1 MNEILMIFLE
11 KVCEALYF
19 SLFIIYGKK
28 LKEKRILFTII
39 MIFEYLLLTNVFCY
53 CLWMHVLYFIMTYIN
68 LKVLYKEKS
77 QITDIFLMAV
87 ASIVLLIINA
97 LVYFAFYFT
106 YNNYL
111 IAIITCR
118 IILFLFLILFKNK
131 LGNLYTRFYSVW
143 NRHSDKTKIRSLT
156 LRNIS
161 IIIFNLM
168 FYFINLG
175 LSLCLLIGK
184 R

>member
-1 MNEILMIFLE
+1 MIFLE
-11 KVCEALYF
+11 KICEALYF
-19 SLFIIYGKK
+19 SLFIICGKK

-39 MIFEYLLLTNVFCY
+39 MIFEYLLLTNVFNY
-53 CLWMHVLYFIMTYIN
+53 SLWIHILYFIMTYIN

-87 ASIVLLIINA
+87 ASIVLIIINA
-97 LVYFAFYFT
+97 LIYFIFYFT

-111 IAIITCR
+111 IAIIICR

-131 LGNLYTRFYSVW
+131 LGNLYKKFYSIW

-175 LSLCLLIGK
+175 LSLCILIGK